1 MVRKVTNKWWLV
13 IILTVVLLGA
23 AFAGCAQNKTQTQ
36 TAQTTSTAKPTPTAK
51 PTATQEKAEGYK
63 LVHPGYLTVGMDAT
77 YPPFELI
84 NETTHQ
90 FQGFDVDLMKAVA
103 HEMGL
108 KPKFVNVAWT
118 GIIPGLEAHKYDCIC
133 SAMTITAERAKQV
146 YFSRPYFV
154 ASQVIVVRAN
164 DNRIHSVKDLNGKV
178 VGVQIG
184 TTGFFFAKKLQK
196 EGIDI
201 KIKKYQTTPDALL
214 DLKNGRLDAVII
226 DNGVALW
233 VAKKCP
239 EDYKVINERLTHELY
254 GIAVAK
260 DNPALLK
267 AINQALN
274 KTIEDGTYAKIYE
287 KWFGAKPD
295 IKLLLNSTVQEAI
308 QSS

>member
-13 IILTVVLLGA
+13 IILTVVLLGS
-23 AFAGCAQNKTQTQ
+23 AFAGCAQNKTQTT
-36 TAQTTSTAKPTPTAK
+36 TATKATPTPTPTPTASK
-51 PTATQEKAEGYK
+51 YK

-77 YPPFELI
+77 YPPFEFV

-103 HEMGL
+103 KEMGL

-133 SAMTITAERAKQV
+133 SAMTITADRAKQV

-164 DNRIHSVKDLNGKV
+164 DNRIHSVKDLEGKV
-178 VGVQIG
+178 VGVQLG
-184 TTGFFFAKKLQK
+184 TTGEFFAEKLLK
-196 EGIDI
+196 EGI
-201 KIKKYQTTPDALL
+201 KFTLKKYQTTPDALL
-214 DLKNGRLDAVII
+214 DLKDGRLDAVII
-226 DNGVALW
+226 DNGVAMW
-233 VAKKCP
+233 MAKKCP

-267 AINQALN
+267 AINNALN

-287 KWFGAKPD
+287 KWFGSKPD
-295 IKLLLNSTVQEAI
+295 IKLLLNSTVQQAI
-308 QSS
+308 REG

>member
-23 AFAGCAQNKTQTQ
+23 AFAGCAQNKTQT
-36 TAQTTSTAKPTPTAK
+36 QTTSTAKPTPTAK

-77 YPPFELI
+77 YPPFEFI

-178 VGVQIG
+178 VGVQLG
-184 TTGFFFAKKLQK
+184 TTGEFFAEKLLK
-196 EGIDI
+196 EGI
-201 KIKKYQTTPDALL
+201 KFTLKKYQTTPDALL

-233 VAKKCP
+233 MAKKCP

-308 QSS
+308 QSSP